1 MSARIG
7 AAHEPEQPEEAR
19 DLSADDHRPVLDD
32 DSPIAISDADTPVTA
47 LAEPEPLELEV
58 AEDASVEP
66 SGSTMIVFEDVRKVY
81 EPGVVALDRVS
92 FTIDK
97 GEFVFVVGA
106 SGSGKSTVVR
116 LILKELEPSAGR
128 IIVGGRDLV
137 RLKRSK
143 VPLLRRNVGC
153 VFQDFKLLPNRT
165 ASENIAYALRVQ
177 GESSA
182 QIRKKVPEVLNMV
195 GLAHK
200 MGSRPEELSGGEQQ
214 RVSIARAFVN
224 HPPLLVGR
232 DHAALVPDQPYG
244 HDDPHGHSRPRDGRQ
259 DAQARDRAGRRPT
272 RQRRAARWVRIR
284 MTRARLLLSEAL
296 RSIGANK
303 STTLAAVVTVLV
315 GMFLLGVFIGLGTWL
330 VSWSDAKKKELA
342 VHVYFCTQGSPSC
355 AGDPTSKQ
363 INAVREF
370 LESDA
375 RVKPG
380 GITFITKADALEI
393 MRKRSP
399 ELVENVVSNPL
410 PASFDVVPTRGEDTE
425 AIAVAV
431 EKANLA
437 GVDEVKYGKEVSRRV
452 LQVARGIQ
460 VVFLIAIIILLVAS
474 TIDIANTIR
483 LSIFARR
490 REVEV
495 MKLVG
500 ATNWFVR
507 GPFMLEGVLTGVV
520 GSLAAVLLLFVGRE
534 VAVPAILPNDR
545 TNADVQALPFMWT
558 ALILF
563 VVGLG
568 IGALGSGLTL
578 RRFLRV

>member
-1 MSARIG
+1 
-7 AAHEPEQPEEAR
+7 
-19 DLSADDHRPVLDD
+19 
-32 DSPIAISDADTPVTA
+32 
-47 LAEPEPLELEV
+47 
-58 AEDASVEP
+58 
-66 SGSTMIVFEDVRKVY
+66 
-81 EPGVVALDRVS
+81 
-92 FTIDK
+92 
-97 GEFVFVVGA
+97 
-106 SGSGKSTVVR
+106 
-116 LILKELEPSAGR
+116 
-128 IIVGGRDLV
+128 
-137 RLKRSK
+137 
-143 VPLLRRNVGC
+143 
-153 VFQDFKLLPNRT
+153 
-165 ASENIAYALRVQ
+165 
-177 GESSA
+177 
-182 QIRKKVPEVLNMV
+182 
-195 GLAHK
+195 
-200 MGSRPEELSGGEQQ
+200 
-214 RVSIARAFVN
+214 
-224 HPPLLVGR
+224 
-232 DHAALVPDQPYG
+232 
-244 HDDPHGHSRPRDGRQ
+244 
-259 DAQARDRAGRRPT
+259 
-272 RQRRAARWVRIR
+272 

-342 VHVYFCTQGSPSC
+342 VHVYFCTQGTPSC